1 MCPAALYEYCRI
13 VLRCIEKPGNLNNF
27 SWNTPHS
34 SADSC
39 VRKTCGVYREYP
51 GLLLEG
57 NFTSDS
63 ATNSK
68 DLLFLAKNAFKDLSN
83 PERNYSLT
91 FIDISSLRGYEGQRL
106 EIGTS
111 IQLDVNE
118 YVEEYGDLSQALS
131 QFLFISDI
139 SYDLRKDSDIN
150 LTVNIIKYQDKLIQ
164 RLAKLIK

>member
-1 MCPAALYEYCRI
+1 MLLRYLYKYYQNR
-13 VLRCIEKPGNLNNF
+13 PMNLYNQLQREHNDI
-27 SWNTPHS
+27 WRNI
-34 SADSC
+34 
-39 VRKTCGVYREYP
+39 YQEYP

-57 NFTSDS
+57 NYTNDS

-68 DLLFLAKNAFKDLSN
+68 DLLLLAKNAFRDLSN

-91 FIDISSLRGYEGQRL
+91 FIDINALRGYDGQKL
-106 EIGTS
+106 SIGDS
-111 IQLDVNE
+111 MQLDVNE

-139 SYDLRKDSDIN
+139 SYDLRKDNDIS

>member
-1 MCPAALYEYCRI
+1 LYIMLIRY
-13 VLRCIEKPGNLNNF
+13 LYQYYNNKPMEQYYNLQKAHDNL
-27 SWNTPHS
+27 WHQI
-34 SADSC
+34 
-39 VRKTCGVYREYP
+39 YQEYP

-57 NFTSDS
+57 KY
-63 ATNSK
+63 TNEDAIDSK

-91 FIDISSLRGYEGQRL
+91 FIDIHSLRGYEGQKL
-106 EIGTS
+106 AIGDS
-111 IQLDVNE
+111 IQLDIND

>member
-1 MCPAALYEYCRI
+1 MEQYY
-13 VLRCIEKPGNLNNF
+13 NLQKEHNNL
-27 SWNTPHS
+27 WHQI
-34 SADSC
+34 
-39 VRKTCGVYREYP
+39 YQEYP

-57 NFTSDS
+57 NYTNEDAIDS
-63 ATNSK
+63 R

-91 FIDISSLRGYEGQRL
+91 FIDIHSLRGYEGQKL
-106 EIGTS
+106 AIGDS
-111 IQLDVNE
+111 IQLDIND
-118 YVEEYGDLSQALS
+118 YIEEYGDLSQALS